1 MDPGEVGADDH
12 GGDAEVVHPAR
23 EDAEV
28 AGVAV
33 ESVEQCWE
41 EEAGEGAD
49 EEGEQDQLLRGY
61 QGSC

>member
-1 MDPGEVGADDH
+1 MAVEGEVDPGEVGADDH

-33 ESVEQCWE
+33 ESVEQC
-41 EEAGEGAD
+41 
-49 EEGEQDQLLRGY
+49 
-61 QGSC
+61 